1 MESPLGP
8 VLANVLTGYHE
19 KNWLQE
25 FDIGEVVL
33 YRRYVD
39 YIFCMFE
46 NEIDAEKFF
55 KYLNAKH
62 PNIKFTMA
70 KKTNKLLQF
79 LDVLVNNEGR
89 TFTTLV
95 YRKKTS
101 ELFTQCSGFT
111 LCF

>member
-1 MESPLGP
+1 
-8 VLANVLTGYHE
+8 
-19 KNWLQE
+19 
-25 FDIGEVVL
+25 
-33 YRRYVD
+33 
-39 YIFCMFE
+39 MFE

-70 KKTNKLLQF
+70 KETNKLLQF

-101 ELFTQCSGFT
+101 GLFTQCSSFT